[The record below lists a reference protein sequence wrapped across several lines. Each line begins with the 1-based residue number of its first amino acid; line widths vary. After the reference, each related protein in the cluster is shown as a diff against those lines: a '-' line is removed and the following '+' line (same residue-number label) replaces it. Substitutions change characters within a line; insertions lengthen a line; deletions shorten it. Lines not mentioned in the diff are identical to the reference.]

1 MSSEQS
7 MEPALPPGEVR
18 CRYQG
23 CQQAARMMLVL
34 ELDRGS
40 MERPLC
46 DSHEPR
52 AQEVARQCRAMAY
65 RLYRF

>member
-7 MEPALPPGEVR
+7 VEPALPPGEVR
-18 CRYQG
+18 CRSQG
-23 CQQAARMMLVL
+23 CLQAARMRLVL
-34 ELDRGS
+34 ELVDGS

-52 AQEVARQCRAMAY
+52 AQEIARRSRAMAY
-65 RLYRF
+65 RL